1 MKNDINKK
9 ELIEELSLLIAR
21 SMWEMLPAFRF
32 KEGKNYTEVTMVQA
46 YHQGLLDM
54 NTIWGRETKHLN
66 LKEPIWDPQIPT
78 SYFDPKS
85 DYTEEDLTTAYYKGL
100 KEIEDVWHKAIK
112 DFKTKIEKEV
122 KNEKSSKN
130 K

>member
-1 MKNDINKK
+1 MNKK
-9 ELIEELSLLIAR
+9 EITEELSLLIAR
-21 SMWEMLPAFRF
+21 SMWEMLPVFRF

-46 YHQGLLDM
+46 YHQGLLNM

-66 LKEPIWDPQIPT
+66 LKEPIWEPQIPT

-85 DYTEEDLTTAYYKGL
+85 DYTEEDLTTAYYKGI
-100 KEIEDVWHKAIK
+100 KEIENMWHKAIK